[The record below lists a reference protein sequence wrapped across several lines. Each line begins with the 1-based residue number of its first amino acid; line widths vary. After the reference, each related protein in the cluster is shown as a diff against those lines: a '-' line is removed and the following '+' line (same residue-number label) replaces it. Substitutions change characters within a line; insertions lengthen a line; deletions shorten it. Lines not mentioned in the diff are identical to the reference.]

1 MYMYISISIYIYI
14 FAIYIYRFLLPGR
27 ESEAGAAKADDGQL
41 LSGDQFKPC

>member
-1 MYMYISISIYIYI
+1 MYMYISISIYIY
-14 FAIYIYRFLLPGR
+14 FFCYIYRFLLPGR